1 MSCPTRLVEQEH
13 KKYSYTFS
21 LMAAKTSEEEAEPE
35 RTEVQSYI
43 NELLGLEPKKSDK
56 NKIAA

>member
-1 MSCPTRLVEQEH
+1 MVEQER